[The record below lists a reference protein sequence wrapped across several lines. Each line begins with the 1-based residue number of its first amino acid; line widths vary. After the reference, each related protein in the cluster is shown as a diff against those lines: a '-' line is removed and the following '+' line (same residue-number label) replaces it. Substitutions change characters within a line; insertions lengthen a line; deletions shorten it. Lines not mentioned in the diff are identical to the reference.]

1 MNKREIS
8 LYGIFCIVAIILVTW
23 VCVYTWGYDG
33 LLLAGKLISAVFNL
47 VLLGVVLHFGIE
59 LSRKSERGRYI
70 AYVKSVLTF
79 WKLEYDR
86 NPIMENG
93 RPIPVDSMIVLLKL
107 TCDLKYSVQN
117 NLPDIGNHELNRYYT
132 SMYIRMVKLIGL
144 PEGMSHQKFTKHMAE
159 YLQAATRNRSVK
171 QDGSGLVNMVPEYDK
186 PN

>member
-1 MNKREIS
+1 MNKREMS

-79 WKLEYDR
+79 WK
-86 NPIMENG
+86 
-93 RPIPVDSMIVLLKL
+93 
-107 TCDLKYSVQN
+107 
-117 NLPDIGNHELNRYYT
+117 
-132 SMYIRMVKLIGL
+132 
-144 PEGMSHQKFTKHMAE
+144 MAE